1 MAQLDNARVQP
12 PELGER
18 LVAAP
23 DRIAQGIVRV
33 LTRLLD
39 RCAQRIEMTG
49 EIDRRVHHGGLA
61 DGRGRICLKCHEGVA
76 NTPGEPGQRG
86 AVLRPPG
93 EGVDRGENGGAQ
105 VRSGEVCRGG
115 EEQTPQ
121 HGIVGTDHGADADPD
136 PNAVR
141 HGAGQTDALLRR
153 PGLIGRRDVLGCDR
167 QLAVDRGEP

>member
-18 LVAAP
+18 LVSAP

-39 RCAQRIEMTG
+39 RCAQRIQMTG
-49 EIDRRVHHGGLA
+49 KIDRRVDHRALA
-61 DGRGRICLKCHEGVA
+61 YRRGRICLKCHEGVA
-76 NTPGEPGQRG
+76 NTPDKPGERG

-93 EGVDRGENGGAQ
+93 EGVDRGKNGGAQ
-105 VRSGEVCRGG
+105 VRSGKVCRGG

-121 HGIVGTDHGADADPD
+121 HGIVGTDHGGDPD
-136 PNAVR
+136 PDPDSLR

-153 PGLIGRRDVLGCDR
+153 PGLIGRRDVLRCNR